1 MVLYPLFD
9 LGLGGCPPFRFYSIW
24 ASTVNFGSNVF
35 YKPFTML
42 LTTLIDTLVIEV
54 VIGEQMIIREHGPF
68 ICVRVL
74 VV

>member
-9 LGLGGCPPFRFYSIW
+9 LGLDGCLPFMIYSIW
-24 ASTVNFGSNVF
+24 MSTVDFGSNVF

-68 ICVRVL
+68 MCVCMY
-74 VV
+74 